1 MAKGATMSEPIRRDL
16 PPTILPNLTYPAHYL
31 ADDFPM
37 IEGKDFDD
45 LVADIKDKGI
55 LNPIVLYDDG
65 SGLKILDGR
74 NRYRAAKTAGV
85 TFTVKDYKTFT
96 GTLEEAEA
104 FVNSINNKRR
114 HMNSMAIQAYLG
126 KVIQRYPKLTNRE
139 IERMTGHSHVT
150 VGKVKDK
157 LVNPDKINPTTL
169 KEFEGFKRK
178 FEKWPEYL
186 QSQFVR
192 YYENEI
198 RGILGL

>member
-1 MAKGATMSEPIRRDL
+1 MAKGATVMSERRDL
-16 PPTILPNLTYPAHYL
+16 PLTILPNFTYEAHYL

-37 IEGKDFDD
+37 IEGKEFDD

-65 SGLKILDGR
+65 SGTKILDGR
-74 NRYRAAKTAGV
+74 NRYRAAKTGGHS
-85 TFTVKDYKTFT
+85 FTVKDYKTFT

-104 FVNSINNKRR
+104 FVNSVNNKRR
-114 HMNSMAIQAYLG
+114 HMNSAAIQAYLT
-126 KVIQRYPKLTNRE
+126 KVIQRYPKMTNRE
-139 IERMTGHSHVT
+139 VERMTGHSHVT

-169 KEFEGFKRK
+169 KEFEALKRK

-186 QSQFVR
+186 QSQFIR

-198 RGILGL
+198 RGVLGL